1 MLRCSHNPTQFY
13 TGMLRVSVN
22 PTQLRKFVNWN
33 LSYGRL
39 LINAEK
45 ALQGVDARGYLCTTP
60 YDFYVS
66 YCNLRQRA
74 NIFYQI
80 WFIGLLVYWFS
91 ISLGAFFLIF
101 YF

>member
-1 MLRCSHNPTQFY
+1 MLPRRIITHDPTQFY

-22 PTQLRKFVNWN
+22 PTQLRKFVNWK

-45 ALQGVDARGYLCTTP
+45 ALQGVDARGYLCIIS

-66 YCNLRQRA
+66 LCNLRQRA

-80 WFIGLLVYWFS
+80 LS
-91 ISLGAFFLIF
+91 ICFPFH
-101 YF
+101 